1 MERTSTLQ
9 CKMVVKEAYV
19 NPSVKMRHLCC
30 DMTTVVFQQTYDTTD
45 LKSISY
51 AETHLTF
58 SDSHKQH
65 TDMKE
70 EDDPSL
76 ITCTLSKTENEVSV
90 WMLVLWE
97 ILFIKVSEFV
107 L

>member
-1 MERTSTLQ
+1 MII
-9 CKMVVKEAYV
+9 
-19 NPSVKMRHLCC
+19 
-30 DMTTVVFQQTYDTTD
+30 VVFQQTFDTTD
-45 LKSISY
+45 IKSISY
-51 AETHLTF
+51 DETHLTF
-58 SDSHKQH
+58 PDSHKQQ

-70 EDDPSL
+70 EEDSLL
-76 ITCTLSKTENEVSV
+76 ITCTLTKTENEVSV

>member
-1 MERTSTLQ
+1 
-9 CKMVVKEAYV
+9 MVVKEAYV

>member
-1 MERTSTLQ
+1 
-9 CKMVVKEAYV
+9 MVVKEAYI
-19 NPSVKMRHLCC
+19 NPSVKMRYLCC
-30 DMTTVVFQQTYDTTD
+30 DMITVVFQQTYDTTD

-51 AETHLTF
+51 DETHLTF
-58 SDSHKQH
+58 SDSHKQQ

-70 EDDPSL
+70 EEDPSL
-76 ITCTLSKTENEVSV
+76 ITCTLSKTENEVSI

-97 ILFIKVSEFV
+97 ILFIKASEFV